1 MSISASYVGFTEW
14 IVSCLGNT
22 HVLAHVHAGLVIYV
36 VVQVIT
42 RDRRA
47 STLGL
52 ICVAGAEFA
61 NEIIEAAHYGSMRWG
76 DTLGDVAMT
85 LFWPVVLHSVSRYR
99 RRRWERTTIAHLA
112 ARQMLVGSADQRRHR
127 FLASV
132 DGSDLHGGAS
142 GRSA

>member
-14 IVSCLGNT
+14 IVSCLGST

-36 VVQVIT
+36 AVQVIT

-76 DTLGDVAMT
+76 DTLGA
-85 LFWPVVLHSVSRYR
+85 VSRYR